1 METNK
6 LGRWYKD
13 REDVVKQGEEGVCMY
28 VLQQGKLEV
37 IDKRSGQEFCL
48 RILEAGDIFGEMALF
63 EKEVRS
69 ATVRASGEAQVLTLD
84 KRTLLRR
91 IKEDPLVALH
101 ILEVLSHR
109 IRTLSTE
116 YVILKDKC
124 EEQKRTAVL

>member
-13 REDVVKQGEEGVCMY
+13 REDVVKQGEEGACMY

-37 IDKRSGQEFCL
+37 IEKHSGQEFCL
-48 RILEAGDIFGEMALF
+48 RTLEAGDIFGEMALF

-69 ATVRASGEAQVLTLD
+69 ATVRALGEAQVLTLD

-116 YVILKDKC
+116 YVTLKDEC